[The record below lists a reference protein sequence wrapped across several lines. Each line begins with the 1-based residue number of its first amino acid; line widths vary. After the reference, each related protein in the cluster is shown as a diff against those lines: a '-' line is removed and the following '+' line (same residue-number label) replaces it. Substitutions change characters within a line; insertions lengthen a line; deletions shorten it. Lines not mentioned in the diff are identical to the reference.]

1 VAASLRVNITN
12 GFRQRLFLV
21 RPNFKRLLQLTALSE
36 ASRMVQRRFDMLSP
50 QPNGT
55 MPASEI
61 DPFAPDFLA
70 DPYPY
75 HQELREL
82 GPVVR
87 LGCYGIWAVTRY
99 EQVSAILND
108 WQTFGS
114 GGGVGLANFHK
125 EGNWR
130 PPSLLL
136 ETDPPMHTRARTV
149 MNRAVAPKLLRELRD
164 GFYREAVR
172 LLDKALELGT
182 FDAVAELSIPYPLKV
197 FPDAVGIAPDEREML
212 LPYGNMVFNTMG
224 PKNDLY
230 RAALAP
236 VDKVLP
242 WVMQRCGRHALRPG
256 SLGAEVYKYA
266 DTGEVTEQEA
276 GLLVRSFL
284 SAGIDTTV
292 HALGNAILC
301 FAEHPGEW
309 QKLRQEPAK
318 ARPAF
323 DEVMRFET
331 PFQCYFRTT
340 TRPTEIAGTPIDAGE
355 KIYVSIAA
363 ANRDP
368 RRWQE
373 PARFDISRKV
383 SGHVGFGT
391 GIHACVGQMI
401 ARMEIE
407 ALLTAMV
414 ERIAAIE
421 LAGKPERLIHNTLRA
436 VAKLPVRMT
445 RLN

>member
-1 VAASLRVNITN
+1 MAM
-12 GFRQRLFLV
+12 
-21 RPNFKRLLQLTALSE
+21 PQLEDTAVS
-36 ASRMVQRRFDMLSP
+36 SD
-50 QPNGT
+50 
-55 MPASEI
+55 I
-61 DPFAPDFLA
+61 DPFGREFLLN
-70 DPYPY
+70 PYPY
-75 HQELREL
+75 HEALREL

-87 LGCYGIWAVTRY
+87 LPHYGVWAVTRY
-99 EQVSAILND
+99 EQVAAVLND

-136 ETDPPMHTRARTV
+136 ETDPPTHTRARTV
-149 MNRAVAPKLLRELRD
+149 MNRAVAPNLLRPLRD
-164 GFYREAVR
+164 GFYRDAAAR
-172 LLDKALELGT
+172 IDRALELGT

-197 FPDAVGIAPDEREML
+197 FPDAVGIAAEERETL
-212 LPYGNMVFNTMG
+212 LPYGSMVFNTMG

-230 RAALAP
+230 HAALAP

-242 WVMQRCGRHALRPG
+242 WVMQRCARTALRPG

-292 HALGNAILC
+292 HAIGNALLC
-301 FAEHPGEW
+301 FAENPGEW
-309 QKLRQEPAK
+309 QKLRQEPS
-318 ARPAF
+318 RVRIAF
-323 DEVMRFET
+323 EEVMRFET

-340 TRPTEIAGTPIDAGE
+340 TRPADIAGIPIDEGE

-368 RRWQE
+368 RKWEE
-373 PARFDISRKV
+373 PARFNINRRV
-383 SGHVGFGT
+383 AGHVGFGA
-391 GIHACVGQMI
+391 GIHACVGNMI

-414 ERIAAIE
+414 ERVASIE
-421 LAGKPERLIHNTLRA
+421 LAGEPERLMHNTLRA

-445 RLN
+445 RMN

>member
-1 VAASLRVNITN
+1 M
-12 GFRQRLFLV
+12 
-21 RPNFKRLLQLTALSE
+21 LTA
-36 ASRMVQRRFDMLSP
+36 AQRTETAATSD
-50 QPNGT
+50 
-55 MPASEI
+55 I
-61 DPFAPDFLA
+61 DPFGREFLA
-70 DPYPY
+70 DPYPF
-75 HQELREL
+75 HERLREL
-82 GPVVR
+82 GPVVHLPR
-87 LGCYGIWAVTRY
+87 YGVWAVTRY

-136 ETDPPMHTRARTV
+136 ETDPPTHTRARTV

-164 GFYREAVR
+164 GFYRDAVR
-172 LLDKALELGT
+172 LVDKALDLGS
-182 FDAVAELSIPYPLKV
+182 FDAVAELAQPYLLKV
-197 FPDAVGIAPDEREML
+197 FPDAVGIAEGERETL

-224 PKNDLY
+224 PKNELY
-230 RAALAP
+230 QAALAP

-242 WVMQRCGRHALRPG
+242 WVMACCARAALRPA

-266 DTGEVTEQEA
+266 DTGEVTEAEA
-276 GLLVRSFL
+276 ALLVRSFL

-292 HALGNAILC
+292 CALGNMLLC
-301 FAEHPGEW
+301 FAENPDEW
-309 QKLRQEPAK
+309 RKLRQDPSK
-318 ARPAF
+318 VRVAF

-340 TRPTEIAGTPIDAGE
+340 TQAAEIAGTPIEAEE

-373 PARFDISRKV
+373 PSRFDIARKAA
-383 SGHVGFGT
+383 GHVGFGT
-391 GIHACVGQMI
+391 GIHGCVGQMI
-401 ARMEIE
+401 ARMEME
-407 ALLTAMV
+407 MLLNAMV
-414 ERIAAIE
+414 ERVASIE

-436 VAKLPVRMT
+436 VTKLPVTMT
-445 RLN
+445 RVH